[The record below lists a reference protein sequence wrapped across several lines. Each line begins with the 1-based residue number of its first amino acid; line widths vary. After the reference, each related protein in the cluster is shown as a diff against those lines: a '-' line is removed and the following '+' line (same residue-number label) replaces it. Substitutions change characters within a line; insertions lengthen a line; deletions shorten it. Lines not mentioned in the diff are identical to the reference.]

1 MSLQAQ
7 QIVNLA
13 LQIAKAPGYTSQA
26 GQMLNAILS
35 ELCQTY
41 DLVVTRK
48 NYNFQ
53 FNTTTTDALGY
64 QPGCGPNV
72 MPADYLRAPRKGHFF
87 NIFGTIYQMINVEQ
101 AEFDA
106 FVQSPGNQAYPS
118 MFYVDMSQAPPALYV
133 YWPAGGAYAA
143 TVRYY
148 SQMPDITNPETSATV
163 PWFPN
168 TNYLVRRLA
177 GEMMMLTDDDR
188 APAYL
193 SAEEESF
200 PNGAGV
206 ILRRYLTMQDDPEGR
221 VKRVHLDR
229 RFFKGPTQLKN
240 TKIVGWILAG
250 IAVLPPLL
258 QCISS
263 GVG

>member
-7 QIVNLA
+7 QIVSLA
-13 LQIAKAPGYTSQA
+13 LQIAKAPGFTVQA

-48 NYNFQ
+48 NYNFL
-53 FNTTTTDALGY
+53 FNTTGSDALGY
-64 QPGCGPNV
+64 QPGCGPNF
-72 MPADYLRAPRKGHFF
+72 MPADYLRAPRRGHFF
-87 NIFGTIYQMINVEQ
+87 NIFGTIYQMVNVEQ
-101 AEFDA
+101 AEFDN

-118 MFYVDMSQAPPALYV
+118 MFYVDMAQYPAALYV

-148 SQMPDITNPETSATV
+148 SQMPDITSPETSTTV

-188 APAYL
+188 ASAYL
-193 SAEEESF
+193 SAEEEQF
-200 PNGAGV
+200 PNGAAV

-240 TKIVGWILAG
+240 TKIVGW
-250 IAVLPPLL
+250 
-258 QCISS
+258 
-263 GVG
+263 

>member
-1 MSLQAQ
+1 
-7 QIVNLA
+7 
-13 LQIAKAPGYTSQA
+13 
-26 GQMLNAILS
+26 
-35 ELCQTY
+35 
-41 DLVVTRK
+41 
-48 NYNFQ
+48 
-53 FNTTTTDALGY
+53 
-64 QPGCGPNV
+64 
-72 MPADYLRAPRKGHFF
+72 
-87 NIFGTIYQMINVEQ
+87 
-101 AEFDA
+101 
-106 FVQSPGNQAYPS
+106 
-118 MFYVDMSQAPPALYV
+118 
-133 YWPAGGAYAA
+133 
-143 TVRYY
+143 
-148 SQMPDITNPETSATV
+148 
-163 PWFPN
+163 
-168 TNYLVRRLA
+168 
-177 GEMMMLTDDDR
+177 MMMLTDDDR

-193 SAEEESF
+193 SAEEEQF